1 MWLNPQKTVNL
12 VTFTERIL
20 NRKLHFCA
28 VRLAERAYKK
38 AEICDII
45 SKAFSKSKKNK
56 LRQSETPNS
65 GIWSLTYNRTV
76 TNVKEAGK
84 KRWNVLKIN
93 NEFKDIFAESPL
105 LCFRRNKDS
114 KGFLWRKEIVSKL
127 KDDQQEW
134 IIKAVL
140 VKIMKIMLQISQP
153 NESISTVIKINTQSF

>member
-1 MWLNPQKTVNL
+1 MWLNPHKTVDL

-28 VRLAERAYKK
+28 VRLAERTYKK
-38 AEICDII
+38 AEICDIT

-56 LRQSETPNS
+56 LRQSET
-65 GIWSLTYNRTV
+65 
-76 TNVKEAGK
+76 
-84 KRWNVLKIN
+84 
-93 NEFKDIFAESPL
+93 KDIFAEPPL

>member
-1 MWLNPQKTVNL
+1 MWLNPQKTVDL

-38 AEICDII
+38 TEICDII

-65 GIWSLTYNRTV
+65 GILSLTYNRTLI
-76 TNVKEAGK
+76 NVKEAGK

-114 KGFLWRKEIVSKL
+114 KGFLWRKEIASKV

-134 IIKAVL
+134 IIKA
-140 VKIMKIMLQISQP
+140 MKITLQISQP
-153 NESISTVIKINTQSF
+153 NENISTVIKINTQSF